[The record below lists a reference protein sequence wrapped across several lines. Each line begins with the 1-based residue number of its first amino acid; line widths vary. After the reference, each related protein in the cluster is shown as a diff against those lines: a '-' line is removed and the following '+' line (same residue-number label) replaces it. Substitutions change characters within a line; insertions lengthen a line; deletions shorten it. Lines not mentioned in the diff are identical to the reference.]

1 MDDLIA
7 AAFDRYHDEVGDTR
21 PDDRPI
27 ATPVNGDVV
36 LCERDKLTRL
46 DSPFAFRLDLDDEE
60 WIVADEGDTVSLKE
74 VQ

>member
-46 DSPFAFRLDLDDEE
+46 DRPFAFRLDLDDEE